1 MSYIHWPRLYNV
13 ILPKIFEVLK
23 KYKPM
28 PYFFISKVGDYTV
41 IIMILLIVIIDKD
54 ITQSDYHL

>member
-23 KYKPM
+23 KYKEAL
-28 PYFFISKVGDYTV
+28 FFISKVGDYTV
-41 IIMILLIVIIDKD
+41 IIMILLIVIIDED
-54 ITQSDYHL
+54 ITQLDYHL